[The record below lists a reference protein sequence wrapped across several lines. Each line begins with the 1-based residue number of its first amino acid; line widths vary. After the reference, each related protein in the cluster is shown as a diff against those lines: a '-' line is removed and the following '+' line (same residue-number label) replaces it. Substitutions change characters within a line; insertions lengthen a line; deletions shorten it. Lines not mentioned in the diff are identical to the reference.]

1 MTARKTACRIARKNL
16 QAVFSQVRTV
26 GGSAALAGWVMAR
39 ANRRRVLV
47 AVARNRCV
55 RVGLGR

>member
-1 MTARKTACRIARKNL
+1 VVL
-16 QAVFSQVRTV
+16 
-26 GGSAALAGWVMAR
+26 AR